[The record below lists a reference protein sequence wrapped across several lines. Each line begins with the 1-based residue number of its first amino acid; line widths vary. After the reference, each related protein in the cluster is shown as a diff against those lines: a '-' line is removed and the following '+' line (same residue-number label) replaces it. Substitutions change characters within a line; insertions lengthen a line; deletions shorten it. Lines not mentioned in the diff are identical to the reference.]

1 MEKRENNLMKISDRE
16 SRLENFRNVERKRE
30 CSERDNMSREEHFQ
44 THTSPHVINIGKKNK
59 NISDSIENNRF
70 FDNFWG
76 LDIHAYLIK
85 EEKRKKVEKWESE
98 TEELRKICVKIK
110 LIEPYSEEI
119 KFERKGKFNISTQKI
134 IL

>member
-1 MEKRENNLMKISDRE
+1 M
-16 SRLENFRNVERKRE
+16 
-30 CSERDNMSREEHFQ
+30 
-44 THTSPHVINIGKKNK
+44 
-59 NISDSIENNRF
+59 
-70 FDNFWG
+70 
-76 LDIHAYLIK
+76 K

-98 TEELRKICVKIK
+98 TEELRKMCVKIK